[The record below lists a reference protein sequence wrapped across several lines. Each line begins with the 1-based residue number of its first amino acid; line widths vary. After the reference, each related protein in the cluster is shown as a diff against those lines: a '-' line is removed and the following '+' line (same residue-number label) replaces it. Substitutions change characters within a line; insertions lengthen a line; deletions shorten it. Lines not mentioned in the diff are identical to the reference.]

1 MKKKY
6 IGMLLALLLPTGFV
20 ACSDDDAPQREP
32 EVITP
37 TDKEEED
44 TASPQYYTQAEPYI
58 NQFCYDQM
66 SYYYLWWKDIDA
78 TNWYLDAD
86 PIKKIESIR
95 YEEDRWSMAIENIKP
110 YTEPSTTTSGT
121 YGYDF
126 QPYWADESQKNIVA
140 VVTMVYPGS
149 PAEEAG
155 LKRGSVILQIDGKNI
170 RNTSEDYR
178 TLQSS
183 ASVKL
188 TVAFSMD
195 EFDAPRQVSMTSV
208 DMYLDPVLYEKVFAC
223 GDKKVGYVFFNDF
236 SMECNERLIQVARK
250 FKAEGVSE
258 LVLDLRYNGG
268 GYVVTEELLASLLAP
283 EANVKA
289 GDLYQTAVY
298 NGTGYYKDMEAYY
311 GAEFSN
317 TYFTTKHE
325 WEYRDKKYAYDTSD
339 ANIGLTKIYGLVSG
353 GTASASEAILVS
365 MMPFVDVEI
374 IGTQTEGKHCS
385 GVMFEAVDYYQD
397 YEDFMEKLKKEDK
410 AKYNELVDKFWKY
423 YSGWKNYV
431 GDWGVYLML
440 STYADKD
447 GNNPCRPDGLTPDVE
462 IADEPRA
469 PYPLG
474 DDREALLREALTRA
488 GYQDFTPL
496 PEASSRALQTDVTGR
511 PLRLAPEGRRILLK
525 PELPNNRFSVRALG
539 VEG

>member
-6 IGMLLALLLPTGFV
+6 IGILLAFLLPMGFV
-20 ACSDDDAPQREP
+20 ACSDDDEPQREP

-37 TDKEEED
+37 SEDDKEETTD
-44 TASPQYYTQAEPYI
+44 SPQHYTLTEAYI

-66 SYYYLWWKDIDA
+66 SYYYLWWKDIDTDGWA
-78 TNWYLDAD
+78 LDAD
-86 PIKKIESIR
+86 PREKIESIR

-110 YTEPSTTTSGT
+110 YTEPSVTTSGT

-155 LKRGSVILQIDGKNI
+155 LKRGSVIVKLNGKDI
-170 RNTSEDYR
+170 RNTNEDYQ

-188 TVAFSMD
+188 MVAMSVD
-195 EFDAPRQVSMTSV
+195 EYDSPKEISMTSV
-208 DMYLDPVLYEKVFAC
+208 DMYLDPVFGEKVFDC
-223 GDKKVGYVFFNDF
+223 GGKKVGYVFFNDF
-236 SMECNERLIQVARK
+236 TMECNGRLIEVARK
-250 FKAEGVSE
+250 FKNEGVSE
-258 LVLDLRYNGG
+258 LILDLRYNGG

-283 EANVKA
+283 DASVKA
-289 GDLYQTAVY
+289 GELYQTAVY
-298 NGTGYYKDMEAYY
+298 NDTQYYQDMVEYY
-311 GAEFSN
+311 GDDFSD
-317 TYFTTKHE
+317 TYFKTKHE
-325 WEYRDKKYAYDTSD
+325 WTYKDKKYSYDTSD

-374 IGTQTEGKHCS
+374 IGAKTQGKHCS
-385 GVMFEAVDYYQD
+385 GVMFEAEDYYQS
-397 YEDFMEKLKKEDK
+397 YEDMMEKLKKESKTDYDK
-410 AKYNELVDKFWKY
+410 IMDTFWKY
-423 YSGWKNYV
+423 YSGWKDYV
-431 GDWGVYLML
+431 GNWGVYLMI

-447 GNNPCRPDGLTPDVE
+447 GNNPCRPDGLVPDAEV
-462 IADEPRA
+462 ADEPRA

-474 DDREALLREALTRA
+474 DDREQLLREALTRA

-496 PEASSRALQTDVTGR
+496 PEAASRALQQGFLGR
-511 PLRLAPEGRRILLK
+511 PVPVQPEGKRILLK
-525 PELPNNRFSVRALG
+525 PELPMALG
-539 VEG
+539 YRSLKMK